1 MQIPLPFHS
10 CLPLLSPNFPPKF
23 VSGRLHPCEGIY
35 TGLFKFPFSL
45 LSQSAFTLSHMLKIG
60 TGNFNDE
67 PIEQDPASPWNITK
81 PLLNLFR
88 AVSLLRIS
96 SGAVIGP
103 LGTFTDPVLVLS
115 LASML
120 LQPLGLLNLLSKQ
133 KSIYSCTVTTEY
145 RMWGRFNSSGN
156 ASISGLHV

>member
-1 MQIPLPFHS
+1 
-10 CLPLLSPNFPPKF
+10 
-23 VSGRLHPCEGIY
+23 
-35 TGLFKFPFSL
+35 
-45 LSQSAFTLSHMLKIG
+45 MLKIG